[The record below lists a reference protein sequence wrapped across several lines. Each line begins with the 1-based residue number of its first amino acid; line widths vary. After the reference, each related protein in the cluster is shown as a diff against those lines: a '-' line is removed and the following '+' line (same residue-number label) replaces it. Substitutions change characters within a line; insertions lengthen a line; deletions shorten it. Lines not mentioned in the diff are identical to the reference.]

1 MGTHTHIPTN
11 DARIFPKGLA
21 FLSDAGMTGPW
32 HSCLGRKWEP
42 ILQKFI
48 DGRPRPFVMAEG
60 DDRICAV
67 IIDIDTEKKR
77 AVFVEPFIYPPFPNS
92 AELWQKAKEA
102 EAAERAAKEAA
113 KAAAEAPANDAEQ
126 K

>member
-1 MGTHTHIPTN
+1 
-11 DARIFPKGLA
+11 
-21 FLSDAGMTGPW
+21 
-32 HSCLGRKWEP
+32 
-42 ILQKFI
+42 
-48 DGRPRPFVMAEG
+48 MAEG